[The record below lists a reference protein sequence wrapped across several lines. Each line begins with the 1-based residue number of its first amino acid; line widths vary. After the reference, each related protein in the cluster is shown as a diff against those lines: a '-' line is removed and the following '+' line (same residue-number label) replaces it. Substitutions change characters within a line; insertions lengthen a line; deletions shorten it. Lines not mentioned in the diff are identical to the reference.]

1 MTSMIAAG
9 TVLGSLSGG
18 WMLELSGM
26 TTMLAVNVIIALVG
40 VGFALISVKNK
51 RLLVNT
57 Q

>member
-1 MTSMIAAG
+1 MTSMMAAG

-26 TTMLAVNVIIALVG
+26 TTMLFVNVIIALLG

-51 RLLVNT
+51 RLLSKAC
-57 Q
+57 